1 MIIQY
6 LVVGVWVSCI
16 DVRNGRRYGAGLM
29 RLEPPCQCSDAAM
42 DAGGCYYHG
51 ANCFAWILQRLR
63 FVVVETFLVLAKA
76 KAKIGYQQGICQRK
90 LSRYFEL

>member
-1 MIIQY
+1 
-6 LVVGVWVSCI
+6 
-16 DVRNGRRYGAGLM
+16 M

-63 FVVVETFLVLAKA
+63 FVVVEILVLAKE
-76 KAKIGYQQGICQRK
+76 GRDR
-90 LSRYFEL
+90 LSARDMSAETVGVF

>member
-1 MIIQY
+1 
-6 LVVGVWVSCI
+6 
-16 DVRNGRRYGAGLM
+16 M
-29 RLEPPCQCSDAAM
+29 RLEPPCQCSDVAM

-76 KAKIGYQQGICQRK
+76 KMGYQQGICQRK